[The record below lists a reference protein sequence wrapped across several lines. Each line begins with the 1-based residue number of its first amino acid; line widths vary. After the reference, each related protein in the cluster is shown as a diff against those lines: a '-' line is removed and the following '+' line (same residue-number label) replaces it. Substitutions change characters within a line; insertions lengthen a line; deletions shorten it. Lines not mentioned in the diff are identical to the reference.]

1 MMSLDR
7 GGECQGV
14 LFELPDT
21 DLETQ
26 FNQLFRREFT
36 VKPITN
42 IPRWLTVETDSGP
55 VSAQVFVMNS
65 KSPKYAGDL
74 TPEEVADVLAQ
85 SCGHLGTGADY
96 LLNTVTQLEARGMH
110 DQGLWRLQELVAE
123 RIGEP

>member
-1 MMSLDR
+1 MSLDR

-42 IPRWLTVETDSGP
+42 IPRWLTVETD
-55 VSAQVFVMNS
+55 
-65 KSPKYAGDL
+65 
-74 TPEEVADVLAQ
+74 
-85 SCGHLGTGADY
+85 
-96 LLNTVTQLEARGMH
+96 
-110 DQGLWRLQELVAE
+110 
-123 RIGEP
+123 